1 MKDKVPVLII
11 ILGVIATILFFS
23 SKNKLEEE
31 LSAAENVKVV
41 SDKQVEIY
49 RDIDSHYGRASNE
62 FYANKPVIVLR
73 GKGATEVI
81 RIYWEKNAGLNAARN
96 TEVLETKWGEIDGK
110 WIPYTITSK
119 VAKGYE
125 TVDFTNKENDETFSV
140 LVIIK

>member
-1 MKDKVPVLII
+1 MKNKLPVVII
-11 ILGVIATILFFS
+11 ILGVLATIFFFI

-31 LSAAENVKVV
+31 LSAAESVKGV

-49 RDIDSHYGRASNE
+49 RDIDSHYGKASNE
-62 FYANKPVIVLR
+62 FYANKPVIVLS
-73 GKGATEVI
+73 ATEVI
-81 RIYWEKNAGLNAARN
+81 RIYWEKNSGLNAARN
-96 TEVLETKWGEIDGK
+96 TDALETKWGEIDGK
-110 WIPYTITSK
+110 WIPYTITSR